1 MLRREQ
7 ADHVAT
13 KQALQQATA
22 VVGAV
27 GAVFPQTTAVPFVPR
42 ALPFVPRAVQ
52 PPTAAAAVAPS
63 QQGESKGAQPPTPPE
78 AMARC

>member
-7 ADHVAT
+7 ADHAAT
-13 KQALQQATA
+13 KQALQQATGVA
-22 VVGAV
+22 VRATGVAV
-27 GAVFPQTTAVPFVPR
+27 RMAVPFVPR

-52 PPTAAAAVAPS
+52 PPTAAAAVALS

-78 AMARC
+78 ALAR